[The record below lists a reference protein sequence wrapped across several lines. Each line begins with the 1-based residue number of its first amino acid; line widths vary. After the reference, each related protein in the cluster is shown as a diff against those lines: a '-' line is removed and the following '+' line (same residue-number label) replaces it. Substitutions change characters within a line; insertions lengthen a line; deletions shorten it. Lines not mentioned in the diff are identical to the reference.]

1 MLAEAQ
7 YMAGKE
13 ADAKATLNKLL
24 AARTKAGAPTLT
36 CDNYKGN
43 LSTMDQI
50 KLQWRIEMWGENGLN
65 YYCHKRWN
73 EPAVRT
79 GSNHWVNYTWN
90 VEDMEWEI
98 PLKELQT
105 NSYWER

>member
-7 YMAGKE
+7 YQAGKE
-13 ADAKATLNKLL
+13 GDAKATLNKLL
-24 AARTKAGAPTLT
+24 AARTKAGAPALT
-36 CDNYKGN
+36 CDNYKGK
-43 LSTMDQI
+43 LSTWDQI

-73 EPAVRT
+73 EPSTRT
-79 GSNHWVNYTWN
+79 GSNHWNESSWSVD
-90 VEDMEWEI
+90 EMEWKI